1 MRGRHWIALVL
12 ILALALALPI
22 TAWFTAEARALQTL
36 KQLQLAELQGE
47 FERQRRAQDQ
57 FDQRERLVAQINDF
71 VAEAEAYGL
80 SSRGISTYPVR
91 FRERVA
97 PEAVPAE
104 LMQLRGEPGRFY
116 QPQSFFFG
124 REGLDLS
131 NRHARRL
138 DTLSRVRNDRY
149 VLTYQGR
156 ALVVNDD
163 G

>member
-1 MRGRHWIALVL
+1 MRGRHWFALVL
-12 ILALALALPI
+12 ILALALALPV
-22 TAWFTAEARALQTL
+22 TAWFTGEARALQAL
-36 KQLQLAELQGE
+36 KQTQLAELQRE
-47 FERQRRAQDQ
+47 HERQQRAQDQ
-57 FDQRERLVAQINDF
+57 FTQRERLVAQVNDF
-71 VAEAEAYGL
+71 VAEVEGYGL
-80 SSRGISTYPVR
+80 SSRGIGSYPVR

-97 PEAVPAE
+97 PEAVTAE
-104 LMQLRGEPGRFY
+104 LMQLQGEPDRFY
-116 QPQSFFFG
+116 QPHSFFFG